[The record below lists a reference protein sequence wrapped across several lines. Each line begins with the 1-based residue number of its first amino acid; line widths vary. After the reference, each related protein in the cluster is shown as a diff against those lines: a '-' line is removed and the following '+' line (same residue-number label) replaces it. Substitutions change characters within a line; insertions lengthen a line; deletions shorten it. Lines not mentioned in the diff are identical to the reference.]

1 MNRVASK
8 AQLKLL
14 ALAVAATVTLTGC
27 IGAGGTAAQSF
38 TQLNRVDNSG
48 SGNLLVVANANQQ
61 AGIDELNADRVALGL
76 APLTA
81 NNALIAYAQVW
92 AEQLASES
100 TIYHSTLPGVLND
113 QVNWSVLGEN
123 VGMGPSIAAIQG
135 GYMASPSHRANV
147 LGTDN
152 PFTQVGVGVAL
163 NAQGKVFTVQIF
175 MVPR

>member
-8 AQLKLL
+8 AELKLL
-14 ALAVAATVTLTGC
+14 ALVVGAAVTLTGC
-27 IGAGGTAAQSF
+27 IGVGGSAAQSF
-38 TQLNRVDNSG
+38 TQLNRVDDSDD
-48 SGNLLVVANANQQ
+48 LLVTANANQR
-61 AGIDELNADRVALGL
+61 AGIDELNNDRVANGL
-76 APLTA
+76 APLTSHV
-81 NNALIAYAQVW
+81 ALIAYAQAW

-100 TIYHSTLPGVLND
+100 TIYHSTLPGVLTN
-113 QVNWSVLGEN
+113 QVDWQVLGEN

-152 PFTQVGVGVAL
+152 PFTHIGVGVAL
-163 NAQGKVFTVQIF
+163 NEQGKVFTVQIF